1 MKKLEL
7 TPTQLEL
14 LKGMLNKISSGDGGN
29 KDYSSLYYEFAKK
42 APDVLS
48 NICEKLNKL

>member
-7 TPTQLEL
+7 TPTQLRL
-14 LKGMLNKISSGDGGN
+14 LKGMLNKISSRDNGN
-29 KDYSSLYYEFAKK
+29 KDYSSLYYDLAPK
-42 APDVLS
+42 APDVLF